1 MPVAK
6 DVHHH
11 TDLTAPQRDV
21 QPGVADETIV
31 GVVTAPVSRETD
43 ADAHLLRLCLDL
55 QLDAM
60 LLALGAAAARPG
72 GADAPPWGRW
82 VTEDVHM
89 ARVLATDVI
98 NGGAALPP
106 TLGSDLDHAVP
117 AAAVDNLTARYES
130 MENLLTDVVR
140 SGNFEESFPH
150 RGHVEEALRRCRDRL
165 SELRARRLDET
176 PPRGLALGQHV
187 APHAA
192 LPGEWLG

>member
-6 DVHHH
+6 DVHP
-11 TDLTAPQRDV
+11 TNPTTPRREVVSGAADDTVVDL
-21 QPGVADETIV
+21 VATSS
-31 GVVTAPVSRETD
+31 PREND

-60 LLALGAAAARPG
+60 LLALGAAAAQQG
-72 GADAPPWGRW
+72 GSGAPPWSRW
-82 VTEDVHM
+82 VAEDVHM
-89 ARVLATDVI
+89 ARALAADVI
-98 NGGAALPP
+98 SGGAALPP

-130 MENLLTDVVR
+130 METLLTDVVR

-150 RGHVEEALRRCRDRL
+150 RGHVEEALARCQDRL
-165 SELRARRLDET
+165 RELQERRLEVT
-176 PPRGLALGQHV
+176 PPRGIAMGQHV
-187 APHAA
+187 SLQSA